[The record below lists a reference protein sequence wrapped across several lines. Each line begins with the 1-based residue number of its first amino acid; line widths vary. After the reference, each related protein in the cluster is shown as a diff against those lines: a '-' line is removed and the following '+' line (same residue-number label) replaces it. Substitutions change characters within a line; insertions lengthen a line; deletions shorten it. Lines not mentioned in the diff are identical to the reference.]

1 MVVTGEETGVVQLL
15 GEVVKL
21 GFVVIFDVLA
31 LIRARHDHSSVDI
44 STGFRIR
51 TLASP
56 VLNLMIVLRLV
67 VAKEIVHQLWLR
79 IEIDIAKAGLLV
91 VRL

>member
-1 MVVTGEETGVVQLL
+1 MVVTGEETCVVQLL

-21 GFVVIFDVLA
+21 GFVVILDVLA

-51 TLASP
+51 TLTSP

-67 VAKEIVHQLWLR
+67 AEEIVHQLWLR
-79 IEIDIAKAGLLV
+79 IEIDIAKAGLLI